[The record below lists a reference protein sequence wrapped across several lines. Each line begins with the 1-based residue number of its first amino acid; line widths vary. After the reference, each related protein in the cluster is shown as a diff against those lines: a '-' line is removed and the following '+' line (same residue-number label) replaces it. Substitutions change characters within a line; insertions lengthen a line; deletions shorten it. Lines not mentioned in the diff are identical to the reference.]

1 MEEISVRIKEAK
13 SILTDVVHRTPLN
26 RSFTF
31 SKMTKGDVYLKL
43 ENLQKTGS
51 FKVRGA
57 YYALWKRVKKEKIRA
72 CVAASS
78 GNHAQGV
85 AYSAQTLGIRSVI
98 VMPLYTPFYKV
109 QATKSYGA
117 EVLLYGETYDEAFS
131 KACEIA
137 RSLGAPLIHPFDDYD
152 VIAGQGTIGVEIYED
167 LDNVEVVLVP
177 IGGGGLISGIA
188 VALKKLRPEIEIIG
202 VQPEGAPALY
212 HSFKKGRLVY
222 VDNIYTIADGV
233 AVKRPG
239 ERTFRIINEL
249 VSDIVLVDDYEI
261 ARAMFLL
268 LERGKL
274 VAEPAGVLPIAALL
288 SGKVD
293 IRGRKVVAVI
303 SGGNV
308 DMSLLSRIVERGLY
322 LEGRVARI
330 AGLLN
335 DRPGELKKV
344 IDVIAEYKFNIVSI
358 EHERANPLIH
368 PGAAKV
374 TLGIEVPD
382 TRSVI
387 KMLDKLKEK
396 GLDFKLTMGEENGER
411 GYLYGEGP

>member
-1 MEEISVRIKEAK
+1 MTSREVKEVGIRIKEAK
-13 SILTDVVHRTPLN
+13 SVLANVVHRTPLN

-31 SKMTKGDVYLKL
+31 SRMTGGDVYLKL

-57 YYALWKRVKKEKIRA
+57 YYAIWRRLKEEKIKV

-85 AYSAQTLGIRSVI
+85 AYSAQTLGIRSII

-117 EVLLYGETYDEAFS
+117 EVVLYGETYDEAYS

-137 RSLGAPLIHPFDDYD
+137 SSLNAPLIHPFDDYD
-152 VIAGQGTIGVEIYED
+152 VIAGQGTIGVEVYED
-167 LDNVEVVLVP
+167 LSDVEKVLVP

-188 VALKKLRPEIEIIG
+188 VALKKLRPEVKIIG

-212 HSFKKGRLVY
+212 YSFKKGRLIST
-222 VDNIYTIADGV
+222 DNIYTIADGV
-233 AVKRPG
+233 AVKKPG
-239 ERTFRIINEL
+239 ERTFKIVSEL
-249 VSDIVLVDDYEI
+249 VDDVVLVDDYEI
-261 ARAMFLL
+261 AKAMFLL

-288 SGKVD
+288 SGKVKLKGD
-293 IRGRKVVAVI
+293 KVVAVI

-308 DMSLLSRIVERGLY
+308 DMSLLSRIVERGLH
-322 LEGRVARI
+322 LEGRVARVT
-330 AGLLN
+330 GLLN

-344 IDVIAEYKFNIVSI
+344 IDVVAEYRFNIVSI

-368 PGAAKV
+368 PGSAKV

-382 TRSVI
+382 IESV
-387 KMLDKLKEK
+387 KEMLNKLKGK
-396 GLDFKLTMGEENGER
+396 GLNFKLVTGEEG
-411 GYLYGEGP
+411 G